1 MKYRI
6 FILFLVSCFFC
17 YSQKKVP
24 IEIVSVSKY
33 HFKVKNI
40 SDSKIEFILENKS
53 KPKRNEPRVYTLVP
67 GEFEV
72 FLKHDYKK
80 KNKAIIN
87 VLNSDFN
94 NIIVWDS
101 NKMSRKGDQITR
113 KINFAMGV
121 MLIKSDFNDFWEAS
135 GSNKLQWN
143 FHYSLGLLPESR
155 FSDNVYN
162 RFFVSADYERISHN
176 LSYNEP
182 VFLGRDYINN
192 PTTDFYSIT
201 DKEDVSLSFQYA
213 SIGLFNRFTF
223 LSFGHVDF
231 GFRIPVVKRDHIDF
245 LKEKETKFSPRGEI
259 VDDKL
264 RNHITYDDSILNN
277 AIYFVRIG
285 LSKNKGKYYSKMPND
300 VTYGIGFN
308 FMNPKVQANDTFPL
322 FYENQEANMNQITN
336 VPLSRTGFYYMMNFY
351 ISWSF

>member
-80 KNKAIIN
+80 KNEASIN
-87 VLNSDFN
+87 ILNSDFDDVR
-94 NIIVWDS
+94 VWDS
-101 NKMSRKGDQITR
+101 NKMSRKGDQITH
-113 KINFAMGV
+113 KTNFLIGI
-121 MLIKSDFNDFWEAS
+121 MLTKSDFNDFWEAS
-135 GSNKLQWN
+135 GSNKLQWH
-143 FHYSLGLLPESR
+143 FHYSLALLPETR
-155 FSDNVYN
+155 FSDNFYT
-162 RFFVSADYERISHN
+162 RFFISADYERISHN
-176 LSYNEP
+176 LSHNEP

-192 PTTDFYSIT
+192 PSSDFYAINN
-201 DKEDVSLSFQYA
+201 KEIVSLNFQYA
-213 SIGLFNRFTF
+213 SVGLFNRFTF
-223 LSFGHVDF
+223 LNFGHIDL
-231 GFRIPVVKRDHIDF
+231 GFRIPVIKRDFIDF
-245 LKEKETKFSPRGEI
+245 NEDEVQFSPRGDV

-264 RNHITYDDSILNN
+264 RNHITYDDSIINN
-277 AIYFVRIG
+277 TIYYVRFGIT
-285 LSKNKGKYYSKMPND
+285 KNRGKYYDKMHKTM
-300 VTYGIGFN
+300 TYGIGFN
-308 FMNPKVQANDTFPL
+308 FMNPQVEASDSFPL
-322 FYENQEANMNQITN
+322 FYENQDSNTNQITSI
-336 VPLSRTGFYYMMNFY
+336 PLSRDGFYYMMNFFV
-351 ISWSF
+351 SWNF